1 MLRSLLMRP
10 VIEQLRRLA
19 MTPALVNPVGQSA
32 AGPPGVGVGVGV
44 GLGVGEGVG
53 VGTTI
58 TPSPGEATSSAPHPA
73 SASRA
78 QPPSSVRIRQLWIIV
93 TPLAGQPAPC
103 WLRGSAAGDESIK
116 PPLTPRS
123 AERRGGKE
131 YVSTGRSLW
140 APTH

>member
-58 TPSPGEATSSAPHPA
+58 TPSPGEAPSSAPHPA

-78 QPPSSVRIRQLWIIV
+78 QPPS
-93 TPLAGQPAPC
+93 
-103 WLRGSAAGDESIK
+103 
-116 PPLTPRS
+116 RS
-123 AERRGGKE
+123 EERRVGKE
-131 YVSTGRSLW
+131 CVRTGRYRWS
-140 APTH
+140 PDHQNKKKQR

>member
-1 MLRSLLMRP
+1 MCVVVFFMSSRRRQTECALVTGVQTCVLPILPARLGMLRSLLMRP

-58 TPSPGEATSSAPHPA
+58 TPSPGEQT
-73 SASRA
+73 
-78 QPPSSVRIRQLWIIV
+78 
-93 TPLAGQPAPC
+93 
-103 WLRGSAAGDESIK
+103 
-116 PPLTPRS
+116 
-123 AERRGGKE
+123 
-131 YVSTGRSLW
+131 
-140 APTH
+140 